1 MISRFVSVYVFAVGM
16 RPYNFVAE
24 AIASRRMLFGV
35 ETRSSVRGSQM
46 KNKTARLVGEVDM
59 AGTSVSPELR
69 AAVSPA
75 ELVGGLRRKKAQ

>member
-1 MISRFVSVYVFAVGM
+1 
-16 RPYNFVAE
+16 
-24 AIASRRMLFGV
+24 
-35 ETRSSVRGSQM
+35 M

-75 ELVGGLRRKKAQ
+75 ELVGGLRRKKSSVELVSLTEERR